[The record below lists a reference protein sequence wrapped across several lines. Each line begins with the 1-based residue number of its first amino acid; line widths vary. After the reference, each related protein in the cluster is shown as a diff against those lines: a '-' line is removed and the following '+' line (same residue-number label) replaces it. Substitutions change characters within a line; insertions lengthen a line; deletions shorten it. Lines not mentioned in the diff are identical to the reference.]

1 MALQKI
7 IFRPGINREGTDYS
21 NEGGWFNSNLVRF
34 RKGLPEK
41 IGGWVKTTTNTFKS
55 TGRALHAWV
64 SLAGTKFIGLGATW
78 KYYILE
84 GANFYDITPLR
95 DTTSAG
101 DVTFAG
107 KANTLSSNITATD
120 TTIPLTSSTGFP
132 STGTIQIGSE
142 TINYTAV
149 SGNNLVGATRGAES
163 TTAATHSSS
172 DAVLCATLTVSDTSH
187 GAVQNDFVTFSGAA
201 SLGVGGNITDAVL
214 NQEYQVATVVNAN
227 SYTVK
232 AKDTSDNT
240 VFANS
245 SDSGSGG
252 SSVVG
257 AYQINVGL
265 DVYVPSTGWG
275 IGTWGSGTFGS
286 AGTLGLTNQL
296 RLWSHDNFGED
307 LVINPRM
314 GGVYYWDTSA
324 KTLGTDRAV
333 ALSDLSGA
341 NLAPTKALQV
351 LVSDIDRHVICFGAD
366 PLNDGGTAR
375 TGTIDPMFIAWSDQE
390 NITEWEPKSTNTA
403 GSFRLSA
410 GSAIVGATRARQETL
425 IWTDTSLYA
434 MSFVGQP
441 FTFSV
446 NLVNEGVGL
455 VGPNAMINTPKGIF
469 WMDKKGFY
477 NYGGNIQQLQC
488 SVDAYVFGDLN
499 QTQNY
504 QIFGFVN
511 KAFDEV
517 GWFYCSGESTVLD
530 RYVVYN
536 YEEGTWVIG
545 NLTRTCWLDEGIFPD
560 PKATYSSSDVGYL
573 YNHETGNDADG
584 SAMTDVF
591 IESSDF
597 DIDPAGD
604 QFQFISKII
613 PDIKFTGSGSTGTGG
628 QTAEIVLKKRN
639 YPGEDLTTAVTGSC
653 TSNTTKIDTRVRG
666 RQAVLRIQSNDD
678 DTSKT
683 GMSFRV
689 GAMRLDIKPDG
700 MR

>member
-21 NEGGWFNSNLVRF
+21 NEGGWFNSNLIRF

-41 IGGWVKTTTNTFKS
+41 IGGWTKNTTNTFKS

-84 GANFYDITPLR
+84 GANFYDITPIR
-95 DTTSAG
+95 STTSAG
-101 DVTFAG
+101 DVTFSATNG
-107 KANTLSSNITATD
+107 DATITVAD
-120 TTIPLTSSTGFP
+120 T
-132 STGTIQIGSE
+132 
-142 TINYTAV
+142 A
-149 SGNNLVGATRGAES
+149 
-163 TTAATHSSS
+163 
-172 DAVLCATLTVSDTSH
+172 H

-201 SLGVGGNITDAVL
+201 TLGGLITANVL
-214 NQEYQVATVVNAN
+214 NQEYQIATIVNAN
-227 SYTVK
+227 SYTVE
-232 AKDTSDNT
+232 AKDTDGAT
-240 VFANS
+240 VTANA
-245 SDSGSGG
+245 SDSGNGG
-252 SSVVG
+252 SSTVG

-265 DVYVPSTGWG
+265 DVYAPSTGWG
-275 IGTWGSGTFGS
+275 VGTWGSGTFGS
-286 AGTLGLTNQL
+286 SSALDFSNQL

-390 NITEWEPKSTNTA
+390 NITEWEPKATNTA

-410 GSAIVGATRARQETL
+410 GSAIVGAVRARQETL

-455 VGPNAMINTPKGIF
+455 VGPNAMVNTPKGVF

-477 NYGGNIQQLQC
+477 TYTGNIQQLQC
-488 SVDAYVFGDLN
+488 SVDAYIFNDLN

-517 GWFYCSGESTVLD
+517 GWFYCSGDSTVLD

-545 NLTRTCWLDEGIFPD
+545 NLTRTCWLDEGIYPD

-573 YNHETGNDADG
+573 YDHETGNDADG

-597 DIDPAGD
+597 DIDPAGE

-683 GMSFRV
+683 GMSFRL